1 VIDKHISGL
10 DYPLQPPPMPLYQAG
25 YADELPTIAEGSEN
39 SSASSTPSL
48 QRGSY
53 IVTPP
58 RTPNSGR
65 VKSPKPTMF
74 SPSAQK
80 FFRPESPV
88 KKDYIPRE
96 GSPLKFESRL
106 VPGDEEA
113 EVDKR
118 RLRSKT
124 PSNGRISRLDYTED
138 EHPQLFT

>member
-1 VIDKHISGL
+1 MIDEHISGL

-25 YADELPTIAEGSEN
+25 DADELSTIFEGSED
-39 SSASSTPSL
+39 SSASSTPSF
-48 QRGSY
+48 RKGHY

-65 VKSPKPTMF
+65 VKSPKPVIF

-106 VPGDEEA
+106 CDEEVEA
-113 EVDKR
+113 DKR
-118 RLRSKT
+118 RLRPKT

-138 EHPQLFT
+138 QYS